1 MNKKKISQ
9 LSKFKNLPKNKDI
22 NEEDIPK
29 PIHFSSDF
37 EKTQKEAQNNHS
49 DAQYELG
56 LIYFFEKN
64 FNEAQ
69 YWLQKALSQNKKDA
83 LYYLAMIEKN
93 GYIDSPNMEKYFSY
107 LKEGSDIKNI
117 NCTFEI
123 AKCYLNGIGVEKN
136 TKEAFRHFLYAAI
149 NQHPVACYYVGEFY
163 LESDIVEKDY
173 EEAYNWFSTSYQNKY
188 PPALYQLSIL
198 TLQGLGT
205 EQDIETGIS
214 GLIECQK
221 QNIKAAAAV
230 LDFLRI
236 RD

>member
-9 LSKFKNLPKNKDI
+9 LSKLKNLHKTKDMI
-22 NEEDIPK
+22 DDHISK
-29 PIHFSSDF
+29 PTHLSSDF
-37 EKTQKEAQNNHS
+37 EEILKEAQNNDS
-49 DAQYELG
+49 NAQYELG

-69 YWLQKALSQNKKDA
+69 YWLQKSLSQNKKDA

-149 NQHPVACYYVGEFY
+149 HQHPVACYYVGEFY
-163 LESDIVEKDY
+163 LESDIVEKNY
-173 EEAYNWFSTSYQNKY
+173 EDAYNWFTTAYQNKY
-188 PPALYQLSIL
+188 TPALYQLSIL

-214 GLIECQK
+214 GLLECQK
-221 QNIKAAAAV
+221 QNIKAADAI